1 MLGGYIMENFSA
13 SLFVESVLAKKDM
26 IHIASFVA
34 DLFGTSYKKFYP
46 IGIVDGKKI
55 KASRK
60 YSEDELEKFAE
71 EQDYDIQAV
80 SFQNIKKVDG
90 WPDTTI
96 SIDFLNSSIRIRGV
110 ANQIMLEIDPKVTE
124 ENCFIQM
131 DKLVTYIH
139 SIGIKIWH
147 GMATMMEER
156 KFPMF
161 FLIGIN
167 TPYMTDEERKITHA
181 MSCYQADYQ
190 TKIWDIFEYNLVRK
204 EIVSEKMMK
213 SIKQVIGAE
222 RIREMDDFYIFAL
235 MDDPEQMSLA
245 SSKIVAK
252 RNKLRKIFEKEDR
265 IMFRA

>member
-1 MLGGYIMENFSA
+1 MENFSA
-13 SLFVESVLAKKDM
+13 LLFVESVLTKKDM

-60 YSEDELEKFAE
+60 YSEEELEKFAE
-71 EQDYDIQAV
+71 EKDYDIQAV

-96 SIDFLNSSIRIRGV
+96 SIDFLNSSVRGV
-110 ANQIMLEIDPKVTE
+110 ANKIMLEIDPKVTE
-124 ENCFIQM
+124 ENCFAQM

-139 SIGIKIWH
+139 SIGNKIWH

-167 TPYMTDEERKITHA
+167 TPYMTDEERKITYA
-181 MSCYQADYQ
+181 MSCYQAEYQ
-190 TKIWDIFEYNLVRK
+190 TKVWDIFEYNVVRK
-204 EIVSEKMMK
+204 EIISERMLNK
-213 SIKQVIGAE
+213 IKQILGPE
-222 RIREMDDFYIFAL
+222 RIRKIDEFYIFTL
-235 MDDPEQMSLA
+235 VDDPKQTSMS
-245 SSKIVAK
+245 SSKIVAT
-252 RNKLRKIFEKEDR
+252 RNELRKIFEKEDR
-265 IMFRA
+265 IMYRLNSSPK